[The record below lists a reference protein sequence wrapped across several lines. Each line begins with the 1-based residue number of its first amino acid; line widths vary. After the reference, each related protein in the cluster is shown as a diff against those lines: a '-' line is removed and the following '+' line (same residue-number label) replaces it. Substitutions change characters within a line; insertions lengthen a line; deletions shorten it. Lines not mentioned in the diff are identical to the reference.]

1 MEAFILLKAVGDHR
15 KLMEN
20 LSTFRNVSK
29 VYNIAGDNDIL
40 INVKTRDLEGFK
52 ELINKIR
59 SMNDVINTTSYLV
72 LQKFK

>member
-1 MEAFILLKAVGDHR
+1 
-15 KLMEN
+15 
-20 LSTFRNVSK
+20 
-29 VYNIAGDNDIL
+29 
-40 INVKTRDLEGFK
+40 VKTRDLEGFK

>member
-20 LSTFRNVSK
+20 LSTIRNVSK

-59 SMNDVINTTSYLV
+59 SMEDVINATSYLV